1 MEKNNSSSSFRI
13 GYKSKEMLIPTTMS
27 KMKLN
32 KSSSNSGLKTRREK
46 MLFNKDYSEAY
57 LSDLRKTFSIN
68 LDILKNY
75 LKENNNKKIFFDNKI
90 ITLLNALI
98 EKKRK
103 RDKMIHQIK
112 EKKSKI
118 LIENQINTAK
128 KRKIEE
134 KKYML
139 REQLKEGEE
148 RIDGKEEYTKVLHKK
163 MKEVEIY
170 MHKNTTRLKNKEKK
184 SIYQNFSMF
193 NFIENNNEMVRYK
206 RDINIKIQN
215 LKLDYKKELEE
226 NKKIKE
232 EEKNFEQKI
241 DYKSELKMKILNEK
255 YKKKIKLIKL
265 RIDTLK
271 NLKKKLYRK
280 IKILNYEKS
289 NNKNDNNN
297 IINDKIDDYSKT
309 NIEYTN
315 IKNSYM
321 DFSVLNVKNDEDN
334 DISKIKNNFGN
345 IDISIIMPK

>member
-1 MEKNNSSSSFRI
+1 MEKYNSSSSFRI

-193 NFIENNNEMVRYK
+193 YFIENNNEMVRYK

-232 EEKNFEQKI
+232 EEKNFEQTI